1 MIWITADDVIQIHS
15 RVIQRSGGMDG
26 QFPFLL
32 KSSVF
37 PTPDFELS
45 PNYPQG
51 KFEANTN
58 LRKKLEKSRISY
70 RNPG

>member
-26 QFPFLL
+26 QFFFSL
-32 KSSVF
+32 KKFGF

-45 PNYPQG
+45 PNYPQS
-51 KFEANTN
+51 KFEANVN